1 MKKLISNTLNELI
14 NKKILDDLL
23 KWKYSKYSIRK
34 YAVDKIVANLEAK
47 LEHFEKH
54 YEDYINNIDFQVCKQ
69 QLDVIHKEKEKSLK
83 IRSKRN

>member
-23 KWKYSKYSIRK
+23 KWEYSKCSIRK
-34 YAVDKIVANLEAK
+34 YAVDKIVADLETK

-69 QLDVIHKEKEKSLK
+69 QLNVIHKEKEKSLK